1 MVVSRKG
8 HAKPGFRPSEDDSRI
23 CLFRAELDKRSMHEL
38 LDAAIATG
46 APMAPVLTP
55 SEAATWDVFRPGFA
69 DPEGRLNLPFIVKS
83 ARD

>member
-1 MVVSRKG
+1 
-8 HAKPGFRPSEDDSRI
+8 
-23 CLFRAELDKRSMHEL
+23 MHEL